1 MAAANPGAHR
11 ADGRECSGKA
21 PLFAKILPRAAGNK
35 KITVVDMVSTT
46 VTDLAN
52 NPKTTT
58 NLGRGFKGVH
68 FLRGGSFITKDHWA
82 NASHCNS
89 L

>member
-35 KITVVDMVSTT
+35 KITVVEIVSTT
-46 VTDLAN
+46 VTDLVAETGLE
-52 NPKTTT
+52 PATSG
-58 NLGRGFKGVH
+58 L
-68 FLRGGSFITKDHWA
+68 
-82 NASHCNS
+82 
-89 L
+89 